1 MKTKKLT
8 ALLLSSVLLLS
19 SFGCQRINQEEEQ
32 KKFNDFLNNEFIET
46 MESDY
51 TTSHVYLN
59 KPENFGI
66 SKENIEVNLG
76 TRMDMQEQ
84 KEEEKKA
91 KETYEQFKKFKR
103 NALTDT
109 QQDIYDSI
117 ERSATLNEQLSD
129 DKFDY
134 YASVFESMSGLHYQL
149 PTLFADWELRNEQD
163 VKDLILLL
171 EDVDDYVNSALEY
184 TKKQEELGLLM
195 LDLDSIMNYCKTIV
209 EKGENSSILTSLYTS
224 IEALHLSDKKTNE
237 YKKQVKTTFV
247 NSFLHAYQEILD
259 TMNTFKKEGVKNAKS
274 LSAFE
279 NGKEYYELLLQQ
291 SIGSD
296 KTPKQVKKMME
307 DAFYDHIANMQNIVI
322 ELSKSNDEELQKAL
336 SSNTFPETSYT
347 SYEQILEDI
356 KKDMFQDF
364 PEVKNLKYNIKDIN
378 EEIASDSGVAAY
390 FNIPSLDGNSIK
402 QLRVNPKSSD
412 IKSLSTYSTVSHE
425 GFPGH
430 MYQYAYL
437 YENIDNNFAKTLINE
452 NAYVEGY
459 AVYAQYESF
468 KYLDNMNQQILE
480 LFKENELASYCLIIA
495 ADIGIHYEGW
505 DLNKFMD
512 YMNEFGFALSKE
524 DAAPLYNQLW
534 ANPTAFQP
542 YYVGYEEI
550 KDLKE
555 HAQDKLGDKFIEKDF
570 NTALLESG
578 IAPFSVVEKHIDSYI
593 KNTK

>member
-1 MKTKKLT
+1 MKTKRLS
-8 ALLLSSVLLLS
+8 AFLLASALLLS
-19 SFGCQRINQEEEQ
+19 SFGCQRVDPGEEQ

-59 KPENFGI
+59 KPENFGV
-66 SKENIEVNLG
+66 SKENMEINLG

-84 KEEEKKA
+84 KEEEKKT

-117 ERSATLNEQLSD
+117 ERSASLYEQMSD

-134 YASVFESMSGLHYQL
+134 YASAFESMGGLHYQL

-171 EDVDDYVNSALEY
+171 EDVDDYVDSAIEY
-184 TKKQEELGLLM
+184 TKIQAEKGLLM
-195 LDLDSIMNYCKTIV
+195 LDLDSIISYCENIV
-209 EKGENSSILTSLYTS
+209 KKGENSSILTSLYDS
-224 IEALHLSDKKTNE
+224 IDALHLSDTKTSD
-237 YKKQVKTTFV
+237 YKQQVKKAFAA
-247 NSFLHAYQEILD
+247 SFLPAYQNILD
-259 TMNTFKKEGVKNAKS
+259 TMNTFKKQGVKNAKS

-279 NGKEYYELLLQQ
+279 NGKEYYKLLLQQ

-296 KTPKQVKKMME
+296 KTPKEVKKMME
-307 DAFYDHIANMQNIVI
+307 DAFYAHISNIQDIVSN
-322 ELSKSNDEELQKAL
+322 LSDDEELLKAL
-336 SSNTFPETSYT
+336 SSNQFPQTSYT

-390 FNIPSLDGNSIK
+390 FNIPSIDGDSIK

-452 NAYVEGY
+452 NVYVEGY

-468 KYLDNMNQQILE
+468 KYLDNMNQKLLQ
-480 LFKENELASYCLIIA
+480 LFKENELASYCLVIG

-505 DLNKFMD
+505 DLTQFTD
-512 YMNEFGFALSKE
+512 YMSEFGFALSKE
-524 DAAPLYNQLW
+524 EATPLYNQLW
-534 ANPTAFQP
+534 ANPAAFQP

-550 KDLKE
+550 IDLKE
-555 HAQDKLGDKFIEKDF
+555 NAQDKLGNKFKEKDF

-578 IAPFSVVEKHIDSYI
+578 IAPFSVVERHIDSYI
-593 KNTK
+593 KRTK